1 MNDYLVKKLKEG
13 RIQAGF
19 KQAEVASKIGIKPN
33 TLSNYENGV
42 SEPDIDTFCALC
54 DIYKLNPAEILNEA
68 YGLSVQGS
76 DFSIKPSE
84 IEHIKKYRQLDPAGQ
99 ETVSYILDRE
109 SSRVKALSDAVAE
122 IASLKG
128 RLETCSSL
136 VSIEDMRPKYYITYY
151 HKLASAG
158 RGEYLF
164 EDIPTDLIAVEDTPV
179 ARRADFVIGVI
190 GDSMEPTYHDG
201 DNVFVEKTD
210 IVKIGEIGIF
220 FIGNECF
227 IKEAGADGLISHN
240 SKYPLIPGSDSIRC
254 VGRILGK
261 AERLQHE

>member
-1 MNDYLVKKLKEG
+1 MSTLGERIKTARESKGYLQSDLAKLIGVKSSGVISNWEKDLNKPD
-13 RIQAGF
+13 
-19 KQAEVASKIGIKPN
+19 AEKIVKICEVLN
-33 TLSNYENGV
+33 VSVSFLLNY
-42 SEPDIDTFCALC
+42 
-54 DIYKLNPAEILNEA
+54 
-68 YGLSVQGS
+68 YGKSS
-76 DFSIKPSE
+76 FEFTPSE
-84 IEHIKKYRQLDPAGQ
+84 QSLIEKYRLLDPYGQ
-99 ETVSYILDRE
+99 ETINIILERE
-109 SSRVKALSDAVAE
+109 IQRVNELSAVKSE
-122 IASLKG
+122 IDSLNSQ
-128 RLETCSSL
+128 LETCSPLISL
-136 VSIEDMRPKYYITYY
+136 EDMRPKYYITYY

>member
-1 MNDYLVKKLKEG
+1 MSTLGERIKTARESKGYLQSDLAKLIGVKSSGVISNWEKDLNKPD
-13 RIQAGF
+13 
-19 KQAEVASKIGIKPN
+19 AEKIVKICEVLN
-33 TLSNYENGV
+33 VSVSFLLNY
-42 SEPDIDTFCALC
+42 
-54 DIYKLNPAEILNEA
+54 
-68 YGLSVQGS
+68 YGKSS
-76 DFSIKPSE
+76 FEFTPSE
-84 IEHIKKYRQLDPAGQ
+84 QSLIEKYRLLDPYGQ
-99 ETVSYILDRE
+99 ETINIILERE
-109 SSRVKALSDAVAE
+109 IQRVNELSAVKSE
-122 IASLKG
+122 IDSLNSQ
-128 RLETCSSL
+128 LETCSSL
-136 VSIEDMRPKYYITYY
+136 VSIEDIRPKYYITYY

-261 AERLQHE
+261 AERLQHD

>member
-1 MNDYLVKKLKEG
+1 MSLHERIKEARLRRGITQEQLGALIGVAKTTITGYEKNREPTAAKVGEIADALGVDVNFLFQDEVKALHENRAKSTEMEKLVK
-13 RIQAGF
+13 
-19 KQAEVASKIGIKPN
+19 P
-33 TLSNYENGV
+33 
-42 SEPDIDTFCALC
+42 
-54 DIYKLNPAEILNEA
+54 
-68 YGLSVQGS
+68 
-76 DFSIKPSE
+76 
-84 IEHIKKYRQLDPAGQ
+84 YRLLDPYGQ
-99 ETVSYILDRE
+99 ETINIILKRE
-109 SSRVKALSDAVAE
+109 TQRVAELSAVKTE

-128 RLETCSSL
+128 RLETCSPLISL
-136 VSIEDMRPKYYITYY
+136 EDMRPKYYITYY